1 MRFPQ
6 PRLLA
11 ATQPEEGAL
20 RNMEHQFGNPRQVPA
35 ISAVASRKWV
45 GRTGRLRAVQAYI
58 ENNLEWGDLAPA
70 NTARELGI
78 SVRQLHLL
86 FGPTGT
92 TFSRYVLSRRLERA
106 RLKLALEPGRK
117 ILDVA
122 FACGIESSTVF
133 YRAFRD
139 AFGTTPTGYRRSL
152 LGTEPAADGSKNRT
166 PDPDCAVS
174 LPPVRDIHHGAHR
187 TAGRWQRP

>member
-1 MRFPQ
+1 M
-6 PRLLA
+6 
-11 ATQPEEGAL
+11 
-20 RNMEHQFGNPRQVPA
+20 RNMEHQFGTPRQVPA

-58 ENNLEWGDLAPA
+58 ENNLEWGDMTPTNA
-70 NTARELGI
+70 ARALGI

-106 RLKLALEPGRK
+106 RLLLALQPRRK
-117 ILDVA
+117 IIDVA
-122 FACGIESSTVF
+122 FTCGIESSTVF

-152 LGTEPAADGSKNRT
+152 EHAADGSKNRML
-166 PDPDCAVS
+166 S
-174 LPPVRDIHHGAHR
+174 LDDLDRV
-187 TAGRWQRP
+187 AGGNAPAAQVCTSAAPR

>member
-1 MRFPQ
+1 M
-6 PRLLA
+6 
-11 ATQPEEGAL
+11 
-20 RNMEHQFGNPRQVPA
+20 
-35 ISAVASRKWV
+35 
-45 GRTGRLRAVQAYI
+45 
-58 ENNLEWGDLAPA
+58 GDLAPA

-106 RLKLALEPGRK
+106 RLKLALEPRRK

-139 AFGTTPTGYRRSL
+139 AFGITPTGYRRSL
-152 LGTEPAADGSKNRT
+152 LGTEPAADAPKTGR
-166 PDPDCAVS
+166 P
-174 LPPVRDIHHGAHR
+174 IR
-187 TAGRWQRP
+187 TASSPCLPFGTMARIKPQNNLSEELSLDDLDRVVGGNGPAAQVCTSAAPR

>member
-1 MRFPQ
+1 
-6 PRLLA
+6 
-11 ATQPEEGAL
+11 L
-20 RNMEHQFGNPRQVPA
+20 RNMEHQFGTPRQAPA

-45 GRTGRLRAVQAYI
+45 SRTGRIRAMQAYI
-58 ENNLEWGDLAPA
+58 ESNLEWGDLAPA

-106 RLKLALEPGRK
+106 RLTLALEPRRK

-166 PDPDCAVS
+166 PDPDCAVC
-174 LPPVRDIHHGAHR
+174 LPPVRDIHHRAHQ
-187 TAGRWQRP
+187 TAGQSERRAFAGRP